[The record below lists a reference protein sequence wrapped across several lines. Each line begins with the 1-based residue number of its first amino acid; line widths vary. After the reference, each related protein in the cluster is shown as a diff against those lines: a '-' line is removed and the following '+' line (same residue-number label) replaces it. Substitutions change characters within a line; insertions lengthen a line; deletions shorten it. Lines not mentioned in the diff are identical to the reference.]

1 MAATNT
7 NRPTPINPD
16 FTLSPRQE
24 ELLFAALNS
33 NTSSNN
39 NMDHGTNMSTSAFN
53 ISPIQAPG
61 SLAFDDSPFI
71 DYDYELDGDDNFNF
85 DSSHASQGQMIGN
98 LPGTSSDGDA
108 ENHEKRSHPDDDG
121 DEEEG
126 GGKRRESDDKSS
138 KKPGRKPLTS
148 EPTSK
153 RKAQNRAAQRA
164 FRERKEKHVK
174 DLEAKVEDL
183 EKASESANHENSI
196 LRAQIERMSMELREY
211 KKRLSIHGGANRSP
225 NGNVPAYAAGKGL
238 PNVPANPNDVT
249 FQFEFPRFGRFRNS
263 PITNGSSTIGTS
275 ISPTTQNV
283 QSPTDKSQTSAR
295 TQSNASNT
303 FGVGLTQTPAQIS
316 GDDMSSFSGLF
327 AAPEIMDSGASRNS
341 FDQFGNG
348 TNGSMS
354 STDSPNIS
362 TGGQHTSYSSPSASS
377 HYNNGASS
385 SCGTSPE
392 PTNMQSPYNKAADS
406 TLTTIGEEN
415 ACSNINSTPG
425 ELSFCEKLNMACGNP
440 KNPVPRTM
448 SEPGINSGNNETA
461 VFDVNG
467 IDWFAQQNN
476 NQFDPQL
483 FGDYREPQNN
493 ILSNDPFALD
503 DGFFADAFELPDFNS
518 PFNVPSPTATK
529 KDLVQQIDEKQNE
542 DDEVVPAEDRSTML
556 SCNTIW
562 YDSPNILQEDKNR
575 ADHEC
580 FRDRLQNCPKVKE
593 GDFDLDNLCKDL
605 QKKAKCSE
613 TGAVVNESDFHKIMK
628 NYIHDPPKS
637 TAKKA

>member
-1 MAATNT
+1 MATASTNHS
-7 NRPTPINPD
+7 NPINPD

-33 NTSSNN
+33 NKSSNN
-39 NMDHGTNMSTSAFN
+39 MDISISAQNNGLPNASTSAFN
-53 ISPIQAPG
+53 DSPTQAPG
-61 SLAFDDSPFI
+61 SGTLNGFEESPFI
-71 DYDYELDGDDNFNF
+71 DYDYEFEGDDSFNF
-85 DSSHASQGQMIGN
+85 DFTNDSQGQMIGN

-108 ENHEKRSHPDDDG
+108 DNHEKRSHPDDD
-121 DEEEG
+121 DDEEG
-126 GGKRRESDDKSS
+126 GGKRREGDDKSS

-164 FRERKEKHVK
+164 FRERKEKHLK
-174 DLEAKVEDL
+174 DLETKVEDL

-211 KKRLSIHGGANRSP
+211 KKRLSLTGGINRGS
-225 NGNVPAYAAGKGL
+225 NGNAPAYFAGKGL
-238 PNVPANPNDVT
+238 PSASANPNDVN
-249 FQFEFPRFGRFRNS
+249 FQFEFPRFGRLPGP
-263 PITNGSSTIGTS
+263 PITNGSSSVGPS
-275 ISPTTQNV
+275 NSPISSQNAP
-283 QSPTDKSQTSAR
+283 SPTDKSQTSSR
-295 TQSNASNT
+295 NQSNAST
-303 FGVGLTQTPAQIS
+303 FGVGLTQTPAQIG

-327 AAPEIMDSGASRNS
+327 SPEILDNASKS
-341 FDQFGNG
+341 SPFDAFGNL

-354 STDSPNIS
+354 SNGSPNIS
-362 TGGQHTSYSSPSASS
+362 TNGQSTSYSSPSASS
-377 HYNNGASS
+377 HSNNGASS

-392 PTNMQSPYNKAADS
+392 PTNMQSPYNKAIDN

-415 ACSNINSTPG
+415 TCSNNNSAPG

-440 KNPVPRTM
+440 NNPIPRTM
-448 SEPGINSGNNETA
+448 SEPGINSGNLETA

-493 ILSNDPFALD
+493 VLSNDPFALD
-503 DGFFADAFELPDFNS
+503 DGFFADAFEMPDFNT
-518 PFNVPSPTATK
+518 PFNVPSPATTK

-542 DDEVVPAEDRSTML
+542 DNEVVPGEDRSTML
-556 SCNTIW
+556 TCNTIW
-562 YDSPNILQEDKNR
+562 
-575 ADHEC
+575 
-580 FRDRLQNCPKVKE
+580 DRLQNCPKVKE
-593 GDFDLDNLCKDL
+593 GEFDLDGLCKDL

-613 TGAVVNESDFHKIMK
+613 TGAVVNESDFQKIMK
-628 NYIHDPPKS
+628 NYAPQGCDTMTSPM
-637 TAKKA
+637 AKKA